1 VGTRTNADAAVLRR
15 HHQGWIGEKS
25 VLEFDDRQLIL
36 TANILFARGLPGRH
50 ARLWRCS
57 TRFHVKQGVGGKD
70 LDSYIIGA
78 LHFAD
83 RPGRAQRW
91 HFSYNSLYN
100 KHLGA
105 CSLPMAYTVAITNQK
120 GGVGK
125 TTTAVNL
132 AAAIAIAER
141 RTLLV
146 DADPQGNTTSGVGI
160 AKLELQVS
168 LYDVL
173 VEGHPV
179 QDVILP
185 VPGLPHLSVLPATQD
200 LVGAELQLVERP
212 FRESAL
218 RRVLEP
224 IERDYDYIIV
234 DCPPSLGLLTLNVLA
249 AVQTVIIPIQ
259 CEYYGLEG
267 ISQLLNTI
275 RLVQQNI
282 NPGLAIGGVLL
293 TMYDSRL
300 NLCRQVAE
308 DATEYFGPKVF
319 GTPIPRNVRLAEAPS
334 FGKPILLYD
343 MQSVGAKSYLA
354 VGQELLRRVEGA
366 DAAVM
371 STPSARAAERPGS
384 AEPPQSARSRSAENQ
399 AVVADAHGADIHG
412 AEGQTV
418 DTGVVESQGAGSEG
432 AGSRGA
438 ETQVAETQAAEPQAA
453 EPQTA
458 ERQAAEPQVAERQAA
473 EPQGVASQV
482 IQTPESQI
490 PESQVAESEPGE
502 PKSIEPHLAETRL
515 AESRVG
521 EPQSGEH
528 ESIASRPLEPELT
541 TSSESMPHA
550 ESSVFDESA
559 QPSKPPSQHL
569 PEVTT

>member
-1 VGTRTNADAAVLRR
+1 
-15 HHQGWIGEKS
+15 
-25 VLEFDDRQLIL
+25 
-36 TANILFARGLPGRH
+36 
-50 ARLWRCS
+50 
-57 TRFHVKQGVGGKD
+57 
-70 LDSYIIGA
+70 
-78 LHFAD
+78 
-83 RPGRAQRW
+83 
-91 HFSYNSLYN
+91 
-100 KHLGA
+100 
-105 CSLPMAYTVAITNQK
+105 MAYTVAITNQK

-132 AAAIAIAER
+132 AAALAIAQR

-160 AKLELQVS
+160 SKVELQLS
-168 LYDVL
+168 LYDAL

-179 QDVILP
+179 QDIVLS
-185 VPGLPHLSVLPATQD
+185 VPGLPHLSLLPATQD

-224 IERDYDYIIV
+224 IEGGYDYIIV

-249 AVQTVIIPIQ
+249 AVQALIIPIQ

-267 ISQLLNTI
+267 ISQLLNTV

-354 VGQELLRRVEGA
+354 VGQELLRRVEGEN
-366 DAAVM
+366 AAVM
-371 STPSARAAERPGS
+371 PIGTADHGRSAGPPSAEGEDTDASDAGASVQMAAAERVVAGAADAPAAEGDVADAYTAEAQTGGQPSAEAAAVEEDAAPSAEVERIETERIDETATETPTAAADVNGAHPDAQHDEQSARHDGSSGASSIAPEPLGSTAESETTISSQVSSPAEASDDESARASR
-384 AEPPQSARSRSAENQ
+384 QS
-399 AVVADAHGADIHG
+399 
-412 AEGQTV
+412 
-418 DTGVVESQGAGSEG
+418 
-432 AGSRGA
+432 
-438 ETQVAETQAAEPQAA
+438 
-453 EPQTA
+453 
-458 ERQAAEPQVAERQAA
+458 
-473 EPQGVASQV
+473 
-482 IQTPESQI
+482 PESL
-490 PESQVAESEPGE
+490 PG
-502 PKSIEPHLAETRL
+502 
-515 AESRVG
+515 V
-521 EPQSGEH
+521 
-528 ESIASRPLEPELT
+528 
-541 TSSESMPHA
+541 TS
-550 ESSVFDESA
+550 
-559 QPSKPPSQHL
+559 
-569 PEVTT
+569 